1 MPATHED
8 PKLGQLTRRRGRWRG
23 HVELDGARV
32 PLAVVG
38 GRKGPDEAA
47 LVIARQAADE
57 LASVRSELE
66 GALADHREPW
76 GASAEGWRVEWA
88 SVWPFD
94 GALTLELGLSTAWD
108 EEHTL
113 GARLRDGR
121 LVELNGSVLAP

>member
-1 MPATHED
+1 MPATFED
-8 PKLGQLTRRRGRWRG
+8 PKLGQLTRRRGHWRG

-47 LVIARQAADE
+47 LVIARRAADE
-57 LASVRSELE
+57 LASVRAELE
-66 GALADHREPW
+66 VALADHREPW
-76 GASAEGWRVEWA
+76 GASADGWSIQWA
-88 SVWPFD
+88 SVAPV
-94 GALTLELGLSTAWD
+94 GGVLTLELGLSTAWD

>member
-1 MPATHED
+1 MPSTHED
-8 PKLGQLTRRRGRWRG
+8 PKLGQLTRRRSRWRG